1 MKIIINGIVK
11 EFSKIKEVKTKTKI
25 RKLDLSKLNQ
35 KLFFN

>member
-11 EFSKIKEVKTKTKI
+11 EFSQIKEDKTKTKI